1 MLDTIIRIAES
12 RGISAYRL
20 AKDSD
25 GRISHTTAY
34 RLLSGDAD
42 IRLSTLI
49 AACEVLGVNLTVQE
63 STKVR
68 N

>member
-1 MLDTIIRIAES
+1 MIDAIIKLAES
-12 RGISAYRL
+12 QGISAYRL
-20 AKDSD
+20 AKDSG

-49 AACEVLGVNLTVQE
+49 VACEVLGVNLTVQE
-63 STKVR
+63 STKAR